1 MVKIKK
7 RYVINIAI
15 VISISIFIIVAK
27 KLSDG
32 DISNGLGYIFN
43 KIISNIVETEEY
55 RSELEET
62 RYKNYKIVHN
72 KEFKVALPVVFA
84 YLDMLE
90 IRTNELLGFIPTDE
104 VTIQIDYDEEVFF
117 ARRGV
122 ESDNS
127 SIAGY
132 YNSIS
137 STIYINIKDVCREV
151 IMNLNKEIT
160 MPDNTKGFSDSSFR
174 EILFHEYFHY
184 ALSCFLKE
192 NYISRDNIPMW
203 FDEGLAEYSSCN
215 DKFTDEQIDYVSL
228 LKLNSRRDW
237 SSIKNENKN
246 SQVYDESMYAMYMIA
261 KQNGENS
268 FKDIVLKCKELS
280 FEESFKEVMG
290 ISLEKF
296 DDNLKNNFTNYSDVR
311 EEINKLSSNY
321 ELSRDL
327 KMKCLEEYVKDN
339 DDIRAYET
347 LITFYENNK
356 GFEETLSLIKRG
368 IERYPE
374 EASLWLRLGLFY
386 ENNNI
391 LDLAEECF
399 SKEKEL
405 IKKSR

>member
-7 RYVINIAI
+7 RYVISIAI

-27 KLSDG
+27 KLSNG

-43 KIISNIVETEEY
+43 KIILNIVETEEY

-137 STIYINIKDVCREV
+137 STIYMNIKDVCREV

-192 NYISRDNIPMW
+192 NDISRDNIPMW

-215 DKFTDEQIDYVSL
+215 DKFTEEQIDYVSL

-311 EEINKLSSNY
+311 EEINELSFNY
-321 ELSRDL
+321 ELSKDL
-327 KMKCLEEYVKDN
+327 KMQCLEEYIKDN
-339 DDIRAYET
+339 DDLRAYET

-356 GFEETLSLIKRG
+356 GFEETLSFIKRG

>member
-27 KLSDG
+27 KLSNG

-43 KIISNIVETEEY
+43 KIILNIVETEEY

-137 STIYINIKDVCREV
+137 STIYMNIKDVCREV

-192 NYISRDNIPMW
+192 NDISRDNIPMW

-215 DKFTDEQIDYVSL
+215 DKFTEEQIDYVSL

-311 EEINKLSSNY
+311 EEINELSFNY
-321 ELSRDL
+321 ELSKDL
-327 KMKCLEEYVKDN
+327 KMQCLEEYIKDN
-339 DDIRAYET
+339 DDLRAYET

-356 GFEETLSLIKRG
+356 GFEETLSFIKRG

>member
-7 RYVINIAI
+7 RYVISIVI

-43 KIISNIVETEEY
+43 KIISNVVETEEY

-72 KEFKVALPVVFA
+72 KEFKVALPVVFT

-132 YNSIS
+132 YNLIS
-137 STIYINIKDVCREV
+137 STIYMNIKDVCREV
-151 IMNLNKEIT
+151 IMNLNKQIT

-192 NYISRDNIPMW
+192 NDISRDNIPMW

-268 FKDIVLKCKELS
+268 FKDILLKCKELS
-280 FEESFKEVMG
+280 FEESFKEIMG

-327 KMKCLEEYVKDN
+327 KIKCLEEYVKDN

>member
-7 RYVINIAI
+7 RYVISIAI

-27 KLSDG
+27 KLSNG

-43 KIISNIVETEEY
+43 KIVLNIVETEEY

-137 STIYINIKDVCREV
+137 STIYMNIKDVCREV

-192 NYISRDNIPMW
+192 NDISRDNIPMW

-215 DKFTDEQIDYVSL
+215 DKFTEEQIDYVSL

-311 EEINKLSSNY
+311 EEINELSFNY
-321 ELSRDL
+321 ELSKDL
-327 KMKCLEEYVKDN
+327 KMQCLEEYIKDN
-339 DDIRAYET
+339 DDLRAYET

-356 GFEETLSLIKRG
+356 GFEETLSFIKRG

>member
-7 RYVINIAI
+7 RYVISIAI

-27 KLSDG
+27 KLSNG

-43 KIISNIVETEEY
+43 KIILNIVETEEY

-137 STIYINIKDVCREV
+137 STIYMNIKDVCREV

-192 NYISRDNIPMW
+192 NDISRDNIPMW

-215 DKFTDEQIDYVSL
+215 DKFTEEQIDYVSL

-311 EEINKLSSNY
+311 EEINELSFNY
-321 ELSRDL
+321 ELSKDL
-327 KMKCLEEYVKDN
+327 KMQCLEEYIKDN
-339 DDIRAYET
+339 DDLRAYET
-347 LITFYENNK
+347 LITFYENN
-356 GFEETLSLIKRG
+356 
-368 IERYPE
+368 
-374 EASLWLRLGLFY
+374 
-386 ENNNI
+386 NV

>member
-7 RYVINIAI
+7 RYVISIAI

-27 KLSDG
+27 KLSNG

-43 KIISNIVETEEY
+43 KIVLNIVETEEY

-72 KEFKVALPVVFA
+72 KEFKVTLPVVFA

-137 STIYINIKDVCREV
+137 STIYMNIKDVCREV

-192 NYISRDNIPMW
+192 NDISRDNIPMW

-215 DKFTDEQIDYVSL
+215 DKFTEEQIDYVSL

>member
-43 KIISNIVETEEY
+43 KIVLNIVETEEY

-137 STIYINIKDVCREV
+137 STIYMNIKDVCREV

-192 NYISRDNIPMW
+192 NDISRDNIPMW

-215 DKFTDEQIDYVSL
+215 DKFTEEQIDYVSL

-268 FKDIVLKCKELS
+268 FKDIGLKCKELR
-280 FEESFKEVMG
+280 
-290 ISLEKF
+290 
-296 DDNLKNNFTNYSDVR
+296 DVYKR
-311 EEINKLSSNY
+311 Q
-321 ELSRDL
+321 EL
-327 KMKCLEEYVKDN
+327 Y
-339 DDIRAYET
+339 
-347 LITFYENNK
+347 
-356 GFEETLSLIKRG
+356 
-368 IERYPE
+368 
-374 EASLWLRLGLFY
+374 LG
-386 ENNNI
+386 
-391 LDLAEECF
+391 
-399 SKEKEL
+399 
-405 IKKSR
+405 

>member
-7 RYVINIAI
+7 RYVISIAI

-27 KLSDG
+27 KLSNW

-43 KIISNIVETEEY
+43 KIVLNIVETEEY

-132 YNSIS
+132 YNLIS
-137 STIYINIKDVCREV
+137 SAIYINIKDVYREV

-192 NYISRDNIPMW
+192 NDISRDNIPMW

-215 DKFTDEQIDYVSL
+215 DKFTEEQIDYVSL
-228 LKLNSRRDW
+228 LKLSSREDW
-237 SSIKNENKN
+237 SSIKDENKN
-246 SQVYDESMYAMYMIA
+246 SQVYDESMYAMYIIA

-296 DDNLKNNFTNYSDVR
+296 DDNLKNNFTNYSDVI
-311 EEINKLSSNY
+311 EEINKLSFNY
-321 ELSRDL
+321 ELSKDL
-327 KMKCLEEYVKDN
+327 KMQCLEEYIKDN
-339 DDIRAYET
+339 DDLRAYQT
-347 LITFYENNK
+347 LITFYENYK
-356 GFEETLSLIKRG
+356 GFEETLSFIKRG

-374 EASLWLRLGLFY
+374 EAILWLRLGLFY

-405 IKKSR
+405 IKKGI

>member
-1 MVKIKK
+1 M
-7 RYVINIAI
+7 
-15 VISISIFIIVAK
+15 
-27 KLSDG
+27 
-32 DISNGLGYIFN
+32 
-43 KIISNIVETEEY
+43 
-55 RSELEET
+55 
-62 RYKNYKIVHN
+62 
-72 KEFKVALPVVFA
+72 ALPVVFA

-127 SIAGY
+127 S
-132 YNSIS
+132 N
-137 STIYINIKDVCREV
+137 
-151 IMNLNKEIT
+151 
-160 MPDNTKGFSDSSFR
+160 
-174 EILFHEYFHY
+174 Y

-192 NYISRDNIPMW
+192 NDISRDNIPMW

-215 DKFTDEQIDYVSL
+215 DKFTEEQIDYVSL

-311 EEINKLSSNY
+311 EEINELSFNY
-321 ELSRDL
+321 ELSKDL
-327 KMKCLEEYVKDN
+327 KMQCLEEYIKDN
-339 DDIRAYET
+339 DDLRAYET
-347 LITFYENNK
+347 LITFYENN
-356 GFEETLSLIKRG
+356 
-368 IERYPE
+368 
-374 EASLWLRLGLFY
+374 
-386 ENNNI
+386 NV

>member
-7 RYVINIAI
+7 RYVISIAI

-27 KLSDG
+27 KLSNG

-43 KIISNIVETEEY
+43 KIVLNIVETEEY

-72 KEFKVALPVVFA
+72 KEFKVTLPVVFA

-137 STIYINIKDVCREV
+137 STIYMNIKDVCREV

-192 NYISRDNIPMW
+192 NDISRDNIPMW

-215 DKFTDEQIDYVSL
+215 DKFTEEQIDYVSL

-311 EEINKLSSNY
+311 EEINELSFNY
-321 ELSRDL
+321 ELSKDL
-327 KMKCLEEYVKDN
+327 KMQCLEEYIKDN
-339 DDIRAYET
+339 DDLRAYET

-356 GFEETLSLIKRG
+356 GFEETLSFIKRG

>member
-1 MVKIKK
+1 M
-7 RYVINIAI
+7 
-15 VISISIFIIVAK
+15 
-27 KLSDG
+27 
-32 DISNGLGYIFN
+32 
-43 KIISNIVETEEY
+43 
-55 RSELEET
+55 
-62 RYKNYKIVHN
+62 
-72 KEFKVALPVVFA
+72 
-84 YLDMLE
+84 
-90 IRTNELLGFIPTDE
+90 
-104 VTIQIDYDEEVFF
+104 
-117 ARRGV
+117 
-122 ESDNS
+122 
-127 SIAGY
+127 
-132 YNSIS
+132 
-137 STIYINIKDVCREV
+137 NIKDVCREV
-151 IMNLNKEIT
+151 IMNLNKQIT

-192 NYISRDNIPMW
+192 NDISRYNIPMW

-215 DKFTDEQIDYVSL
+215 DKFTEEQIDYVSL

-311 EEINKLSSNY
+311 EEINELSFNY
-321 ELSRDL
+321 ELSKDL
-327 KMKCLEEYVKDN
+327 KMQCLEEYIKDN
-339 DDIRAYET
+339 DDLRAYET

-356 GFEETLSLIKRG
+356 GFEETLSFIKRG